1 MDDPRIEWLRDKAY
15 VALNIKESTIFED
28 LLDRDDGE
36 PERMMLKFL
45 NETPEDQEDSL
56 VFYKTLEEE
65 EEEVEVEVGTSD
77 DDFWVATPPS
87 VLDVLSAVAN

>member
-15 VALNIKESTIFED
+15 VALNIKEPSIFDD

-36 PERMMLKFL
+36 PERIMLKFL
-45 NETPEDQEDSL
+45 NETPEDHEDSL

-65 EEEVEVEVGTSD
+65 EEEVEVEVGKYSTCNLE
-77 DDFWVATPPS
+77 V
-87 VLDVLSAVAN
+87 